1 MMGRTKKPIDKSK
14 VFNVPMTYEQ
24 CETIA
29 FAMGLGRMK
38 AIDTNRF
45 DLDDLFG
52 KAYLKFID
60 TYRKAYKWKTK
71 TLTASTMTA
80 SMH

>member
-1 MMGRTKKPIDKSK
+1 MGRTKKPIDKTK

-60 TYRKAYKWKTK
+60 TYRKAYK
-71 TLTASTMTA
+71 
-80 SMH
+80 

>member
-1 MMGRTKKPIDKSK
+1 MGRTKKPIDKTK
-14 VFNVPMTYEQ
+14 VFYIPMTYEQ

-60 TYRKAYKWKTK
+60 TYRKAYE
-71 TLTASTMTA
+71 
-80 SMH
+80 

>member
-1 MMGRTKKPIDKSK
+1 MGRTKKPIDKTK

-38 AIDTNRF
+38 AIDTNRL

-52 KAYLKFID
+52 KDYLIFID
-60 TYRKAYKWKTK
+60 TYRKAYE
-71 TLTASTMTA
+71 
-80 SMH
+80 

>member
-1 MMGRTKKPIDKSK
+1 MGRTKKPIDKSK

-60 TYRKAYKWKTK
+60 TYRKAYK
-71 TLTASTMTA
+71 
-80 SMH
+80 